1 MPKSKSQIYKE
12 KKKRGKI
19 FKWSAWGLT
28 YWIASAIFWPL
39 GIFKW
44 FIIFPVGATLGKI
57 AQAFGEGLDTSKNLS
72 KSNKQLI
79 EEEVARQKAEEEAK
93 KQAEEQRLKAEQEA
107 KQAEEKLKKEKMQ
120 QGRTGIKEVDD
131 LLDVGWETLNNIHE
145 QNLLIPDEEFTSII
159 DELEAKII
167 RILKEVERDP
177 SDAPKVR
184 KFMNYYLPTT
194 LKMLIK
200 YAELEKAKVKGENID
215 YAKQKIEDAV
225 KVVSSACDKQLEMLY
240 QEEILD
246 VTTDIQA
253 MEQMLKRD
261 GFVESEWDQIQKQN
275 NTEGAH

>member
-12 KKKRGKI
+12 KKKRGQI

-28 YWIASAIFWPL
+28 YWIANAILWPL

-57 AQAFGEGLDTSKNLS
+57 AQGLGEGLDISQNLS

-93 KQAEEQRLKAEQEA
+93 KHAEEQRLKAEEEA
-107 KQAEEKLKKEKMQ
+107 KLAQEKLNKEKMQ

-131 LLDVGWETLNNIHE
+131 LLDAGWGTLNNIHE

-167 RILKEVERDP
+167 MILKEVERDP

-194 LKMLIK
+194 LKMLKK

-261 GFVESEWDQIQKQN
+261 GFVESEWEQIQKQN